1 MQNSFSR
8 CWSYGWKKRIDS
20 IASRKRNTFLF
31 LSLVELPRQYRVKM
45 VFFSSCSLC
54 QRMLNMTLYCRSF
67 KYEWEK
73 ENRLMKGNTSNK
85 QKNEPPSKQ
94 NASKRST
101 LKHIHTHTKPAT
113 VLNVSKTMAILE
125 NMKVK
130 SYYNLSK
137 APWNG
142 SLVVVL
148 NKAEVS
154 QGQMHFS

>member
-45 VFFSSCSLC
+45 VFFLRVHSVNECWIWLCIVVRSNTNEKKKTVWWKETRRTNKKMNHHRNKMLLSGRHSS
-54 QRMLNMTLYCRSF
+54 TY
-67 KYEWEK
+67 
-73 ENRLMKGNTSNK
+73 
-85 QKNEPPSKQ
+85 
-94 NASKRST
+94 
-101 LKHIHTHTKPAT
+101 THTKPAT